1 MPSEFEWVARYFA
14 PLAREFAGAYD
25 LLDDVAVISPGR
37 GRELVVKSDVIVAG
51 IDFPPDEPA
60 TLVARKALRVNLSD
74 LAAKGAAA
82 RAYLVD
88 LILPQTVDEG
98 WIASFAEGLARDQAQ
113 YGIHLIGGDLSSTS
127 GPITVAITAF
137 GEVPLGK
144 VIRRGGAQAGDSIF
158 VTGTIGDAALGLE
171 LLGPPPSALDRAS
184 VAFLTDR
191 YRLPQPRV
199 ILGPHLIG
207 IATASLDISDGLV
220 ADLRHLCSVSRLSA
234 RIAAD
239 RVPLSPAARRAI
251 GADPRRLAV
260 ALTGGD
266 DYEILFTAN
275 PTATTRIRELSE
287 ALRTVVTPIGHMT
300 APAAAD
306 GRPDVTVLD
315 AGGRRLQFAAEGW
328 THF

>member
-1 MPSEFEWVARYFA
+1 MPSEFEWVARHFA

-25 LLDDVAVISPGR
+25 LLDDVAVISPGP

-127 GPITVAITAF
+127 GPITVAVTAF

-158 VTGTIGDAALGLE
+158 VTGTIGDAALGLG
-171 LLGPPPSALDRAS
+171 LLRSPPSALDRTA
-184 VAFLTDR
+184 VDFLTDR

-199 ILGPHLIG
+199 ILGSHLIG

-234 RIAAD
+234 RIEAD
-239 RVPLSPAARRAI
+239 RVPLSHAARLAI
-251 GADPRRLAV
+251 GGDPQRLTV

-275 PTATTRIRELSE
+275 PMATSRIRELSE

-300 APAAAD
+300 ASASAD
-306 GRPDVTVLD
+306 GQSDVAVLD
-315 AGGRRLQFAAEGW
+315 ASGRRLQFAAEGW

>member
-14 PLAREFAGAYD
+14 PLARGFAGAYD
-25 LLDDVAVISPGR
+25 LLDDVAVISPGP

-127 GPITVAITAF
+127 GPITVAVTAF

-171 LLGPPPSALDRAS
+171 FLGPPPSALDRAS
-184 VAFLTDR
+184 VEFLTDR

-199 ILGPHLIG
+199 ILGPQLIG
-207 IATASLDISDGLV
+207 IATASLDISDGLI

-239 RVPLSPAARRAI
+239 RVPLSPAARLAI

-266 DYEILFTAN
+266 DYEILFTAS
-275 PTATTRIRELSE
+275 PAATSRIRELSE

-300 APAAAD
+300 APDSAD
-306 GRPDVTVLD
+306 GRPDVAVLD
-315 AGGRRLQFAAEGW
+315 ASGRRLHFAAEGW